1 MVFVILMKL
10 AFFDPVK
17 NTILK
22 REDKI
27 KDDLEKSQAAVAEV
41 VSTSTE
47 SNPADI
53 LRTAKLEA
61 QDIIN
66 AAVSQT
72 NKERQAMVIEEL
84 KETKEQT
91 QASMISLEKEQREI
105 LANLD
110 AYVADLSK
118 EAVDKLLA
126 EIGAH
131 ATA

>member
-1 MVFVILMKL
+1 MKL

-41 VSTSTE
+41 ASTSTE

-66 AAVSQT
+66 EAVSQT
-72 NKERQAMVIEEL
+72 NKEKQLMVIEEL

>member
-66 AAVSQT
+66 AAVAQT
-72 NKERQAMVIEEL
+72 NKEKQLMVIEEL